1 MASLPGLTLP
11 GLSLTPNPSSTPGS
25 AAPAAPGTTPSG
37 EPRTIALS
45 PKTEFRFEVSHS
57 STLSIKLTNGTAELF
72 GTELACNAKE
82 PYIFR
87 GYKGAV
93 YTWHGCRLQVEGETE
108 SEYVA
113 EETPMVE
120 YANVGFAIE
129 AMRSRVEAADNQQRG
144 RTTSSL
150 DKPMGPRVL
159 VVGPD
164 NAGKTSLVKI
174 LTAYAVKMGRQ
185 PIAVNLDPRQG
196 MLTVPGAL
204 SAAAMASILD
214 VEEGWGSSP
223 INGPSPVPVK
233 MPLVYHY
240 GLGAPDDN
248 ARMYRGLVTRMAL
261 AVTSRMSE
269 DDEARRAGCVVDTPG
284 ALSVDKKGVYEHIQ
298 HIVSE
303 FSVTTI
309 LVLGSERLYSDLS
322 RRFTKPTSPISTDEP
337 LTVLKLDKSGGCVD
351 RDPAFS
357 KAQRQTQIRS
367 YFFGHGP
374 TTLSP
379 HTHRVDYAA
388 LPLWKVVDEGA
399 ARQSRALAASLL
411 PGGVDDAASD
421 MTPIAPAPSAPSAPA
436 GKPLQQQQQQQQKQ
450 QPGPAPPGT
459 LFERVRPS
467 LQLVN
472 ALVAVTAAEPGEA
485 SSSQERLRDASVLGY
500 VYVADVDEA
509 KGQVRVLAP
518 MGGTVPLRAM
528 VVGSWPEDAVGLV
541 G

>member
-11 GLSLTPNPSSTPGS
+11 GLSLTPDPSSTPGAS
-25 AAPAAPGTTPSG
+25 GVPAVPGAAPSG
-37 EPRTIALS
+37 APRTTTLA
-45 PKTEFRFEVSHS
+45 PQTEFRFEVSHA
-57 STLSIKLTNGTAELF
+57 STLSIKLISGTAELF
-72 GTELACNAKE
+72 GTELACNTKE
-82 PYIFR
+82 PYVFR

-93 YTWHGCRLQVEGETE
+93 YTWHGCRLQLEGETE

-129 AMRSRVEAADNQQRG
+129 GMRAKVEAADQRG
-144 RTTSSL
+144 GATTTTSGL

-159 VVGPD
+159 VVGPE
-164 NAGKTSLVKI
+164 NAGKTSLVKT
-174 LTAYAVKMGRQ
+174 LTSYAVKMGRQ

-248 ARMYRGLVTRMAL
+248 AKMYRGLVTRMAL

-269 DDEARRAGCVVDTPG
+269 DDEARRAGCIIDTPG
-284 ALSVDKKGVYEHIQ
+284 GLSVDKKGVYEHIQ

-303 FSVTTI
+303 FSVNAI

-322 RRFTKPTSPISTDEP
+322 RRFAKPSSSPSDDATH
-337 LTVLKLDKSGGCVD
+337 VLKLDKSGGCVD
-351 RDPAFS
+351 RDAAFM
-357 KAQRQTQIRS
+357 KTLRQSQIRA
-367 YFFGHGP
+367 YFFGQSGTG

-379 HTHRVDYAA
+379 HTHRVDFAA
-388 LPLWKVVDEGA
+388 LPLWRVSE
-399 ARQSRALAASLL
+399 
-411 PGGVDDAASD
+411 
-421 MTPIAPAPSAPSAPA
+421 
-436 GKPLQQQQQQQQKQ
+436 
-450 QPGPAPPGT
+450 GPAAQGT

-472 ALVAVTAAEPGEA
+472 ALVAVTSAEPGEH
-485 SSSQERLRDASVLGY
+485 SQERLRDASVLGY

-509 KGQVRVLAP
+509 KSQVRVLAP
-518 MGGTVPLRAM
+518 MGGTVPHRAM
-528 VVGSWPEDAVGLV
+528 IVGTWPEDAVGLV

>member
-129 AMRSRVEAADNQQRG
+129 AMRR

-196 MLTVPGAL
+196 MLTVPGSL

-269 DDEARRAGCVVDTPG
+269 DDEAKRAGCVVDTPG

-322 RRFTKPTSPISTDEP
+322 RRFAKPTSPISTDEP
-337 LTVLKLDKSGGCVD
+337 LTVLRLDKSGGCVD

-411 PGGVDDAASD
+411 PGG
-421 MTPIAPAPSAPSAPA
+421 
-436 GKPLQQQQQQQQKQ
+436 
-450 QPGPAPPGT
+450 
-459 LFERVRPS
+459 RVRPS

-472 ALVAVTAAEPGEA
+472 ALVAVTVAEPGEA